1 MREPTA
7 CNRRESYKNPRITRW
22 QRMPKSRTRATQSPG
37 YSSVIAT
44 LNRALSNE
52 PLAKALTRSV
62 QILRA
67 NSDHFDWVGIY
78 LVREK
83 DLVLEAYA
91 GDERSEERRVGKEGR
106 WRGAAEGCKE

>member
-1 MREPTA
+1 
-7 CNRRESYKNPRITRW
+7 
-22 QRMPKSRTRATQSPG
+22 MPKSRTRATQSPG

-67 NSDHFDWVGIY
+67 NSDHYDWVGIY

-83 DLVLEAYA
+83 DLVLEAHE
-91 GDERSEERRVGKEGR
+91 GDEETEHVRIPIGEGICGSAAKEGATIVVPRSEERRVGKE
-106 WRGAAEGCKE
+106 C